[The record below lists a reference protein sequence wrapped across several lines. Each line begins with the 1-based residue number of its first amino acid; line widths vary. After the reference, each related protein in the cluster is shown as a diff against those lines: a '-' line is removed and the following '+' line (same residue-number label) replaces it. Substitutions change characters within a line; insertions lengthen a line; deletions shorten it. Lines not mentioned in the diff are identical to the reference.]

1 MGILELEVFLLGFL
15 ATWLVYQD
23 ITQFKLRKS
32 SFFFWGFLGVL
43 IAFLTPLDSFLTLW
57 LVFLGLSFKTSPD
70 RTFGRHFFYSGFS
83 VVLVDLFLTF
93 FILMIYPVLFQDVIL
108 THHQLLLVMLLPFI
122 ALYPINRILKR
133 LFRIDYST
141 ILQISDGSVQR
152 YIYGMNAL
160 FLIYYVIYFGPFFE
174 NQELAA
180 NFEQIALLLF
190 LALLLYMLTLL
201 NRKALQRYRQDM
213 RREQDLYLENL
224 ENYSQHLEG
233 IYQNMRSFKHDYDN
247 ILISLKDSIDS
258 GDIEAIEEVYTE
270 VLANASQK
278 MSRDDYLFYQLIYLK
293 NNAIKIAIANDLL
306 AAQKEG
312 LKISVAVLEDIEH
325 LAIPEEDFLCLV
337 QSMLAMAIYYAKSS
351 RDKDLKLV
359 ISEQEACIKVM
370 IDYSI
375 SVEKMVIN
383 LLHDK
388 VGRSL
393 PIHSEVSEVIA
404 SIITAYPNVQIESQS
419 GDYRAQDTL
428 VIQRLREG

>member
-23 ITQFKLRKS
+23 ITQLKLSKS

-122 ALYPINRILKR
+122 ALYPIYRILKR

-160 FLIYYVIYFGPFFE
+160 FLIYYVIYFGLFFE

-190 LALLLYMLTLL
+190 LALLLYMVTLL

-224 ENYSQHLEG
+224 ENYSQHLEA

-258 GDIEAIEEVYTE
+258 GDIEAIEEIYTE

-278 MSRDDYLFYQLIYLK
+278 MSRDDYLFGQLTHLK

-312 LKISVAVLEDIEH
+312 LKISVAMLEDIEH
-325 LAIPEEDFLCLV
+325 FAIPEEDFLCLV
-337 QSMLAMAIYYAKSS
+337 QSMLAMAIHYAKSS
-351 RDKDLKLV
+351 RDEDLKLV

-375 SVEKMVIN
+375 SVEKMVTN

-404 SIITAYPNVQIESQS
+404 SIIKAYPNVQIESQS